1 MQGGYQDT
9 AYPVLDTQYSAR
21 LLEKHYRPT
30 DLELSWA
37 SAYRKPLHRLG
48 FLIHLKLFQRM
59 GYFVVPKDFPLPL
72 IRYLMKFAG
81 VHSLPTEA
89 EWSTYSTAAARY
101 KQLEDIRVARGVR
114 RYTDEHEPW
123 LMDVARKAAQ
133 TKDNVSDIIN
143 VMLEEL
149 VRFCYELP
157 GFSEL
162 QRIARLTRNQVNTA
176 YFKTITEG
184 LSTEARQHIDTLL
197 QKDTEQSYSA
207 WQQLKREPKKPG
219 AKEINFY
226 LQHVAWLLS

>member
-1 MQGGYQDT
+1 
-9 AYPVLDTQYSAR
+9 
-21 LLEKHYRPT
+21 
-30 DLELSWA
+30 
-37 SAYRKPLHRLG
+37 
-48 FLIHLKLFQRM
+48 
-59 GYFVVPKDFPLPL
+59 
-72 IRYLMKFAG
+72 MKFAG

-89 EWSTYSTAAARY
+89 EWSTYSTAASRY
-101 KQLEDIRVARGVR
+101 KQLDDIRATRGVR
-114 RYTDEHEPW
+114 RYTDEDEPW

-162 QRIARLTRNQVNTA
+162 QRIARLIRNQVNTA

-184 LSTEARQHIDTLL
+184 LSTEAKQHIDTLL

-207 WQQLKREPKKPG
+207 WQQLNGSQRNRAPRKLTFICSMSLGCWICPKKCRTCRS
-219 AKEINFY
+219 
-226 LQHVAWLLS
+226 LRSS